1 MDGTRNTDTRHTSRR
16 TGRSFAQ
23 FVPVVWIV
31 ILLALWLVIA
41 NWRMLPDLITGTMAA
56 LP

>member
-1 MDGTRNTDTRHTSRR
+1 MDGTRDTDSRHASRTR
-16 TGRSFAQ
+16 RSFAQ

-41 NWRMLPDLITGTMAA
+41 DWNMLPDLITGTMAA